1 MSDKVTQID
10 NDNLAD
16 ILWWI
21 KGFRAGARAIDAR
34 SDVCPFEPEHEESIR
49 KVRLMVRD
57 NLKNEEEDPDFR
69 EVSE

>member
-1 MSDKVTQID
+1 MSDKVTQTD

-16 ILWWI
+16 ILCWI
-21 KGFRAGARAIDAR
+21 KGFRACAEAAGIGMDI
-34 SDVCPFEPEHEESIR
+34 CPFQTRHEESIR